1 MIEMLSVVAFIG
13 IVVAAAAPSWVE
25 VQRDRRSDA
34 AARAIAD
41 MYRIARSRALGRGAA
56 VMVRWDAN
64 AGMPVNGAAVPTGH
78 FTIREGIA
86 PITGQANSANLPSA
100 SCFRPSW
107 TDADPNSKHVMV
119 FDERVNRFAPAAASF
134 FDDNG
139 SPQQV
144 AQICFTPRGRTWV
157 RYATNGAFTVLTGV
171 PRVQVQN
178 ATTKLNRFVPIPS
191 HGSARVVSEL

>member
-1 MIEMLSVVAFIG
+1 MMAVVAFIG

-25 VQRDRRSDA
+25 LQRDRRADA

-41 MYRIARSRALGRGAA
+41 MYRIARSRALGRGSA

-64 AGMPVNGAAVPTGH
+64 AAMPVAGAAAPTGH
-78 FTIREGIA
+78 FTIREAIA

-100 SCFRPSW
+100 SCFRPTW
-107 TDADPNSKHVMV
+107 VDGEANSKHVAV
-119 FDERVNRFAPAAASF
+119 FDERVVRYAPAVATF
-134 FDDNG
+134 IDDNG
-139 SPQQV
+139 APQQV

-157 RYATNGAFTVLTGV
+157 RYANAGAFTVLTGV